1 MNLEKG
7 EEITVAKLPSG
18 KWGALLR
25 LNGHEEPFNLGRE
38 FKTEEV
44 AEGWLDTTEANN
56 LIDQFIT
63 KYRNKA

>member
-7 EEITVAKLPSG
+7 EEVVLTKLPSG
-18 KWGALLR
+18 KWAPHLR
-25 LNGHEEPFNLGRE
+25 LNGFEEPFSLGRE
-38 FKTEEV
+38 FKTEEM

-63 KYRNKA
+63 KYRKA